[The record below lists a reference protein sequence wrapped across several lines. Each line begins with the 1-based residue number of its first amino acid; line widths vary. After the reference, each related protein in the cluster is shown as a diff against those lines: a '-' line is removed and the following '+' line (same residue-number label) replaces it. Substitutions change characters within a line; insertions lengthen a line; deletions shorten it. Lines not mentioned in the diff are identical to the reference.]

1 MSVEYQEW
9 PPGAALKGV
18 VLAYWRVVGDGL
30 SVPSPMIL
38 PDAHVE
44 VVVNLG
50 GPVTLVGSQ
59 FTGTQPVRA
68 VVGLLETAIEIHYPA
83 DVCTFGIRLH
93 PARAA
98 TFLSVPA
105 RALVNSLNPLRRVS
119 ASLDTRLSVVLEKNS
134 LLDSAGGRSAL
145 ETSLVEHLHH
155 ARPPDALVEQA
166 VDRLLAADVPMTVS
180 RLAGEFGVSPRH
192 LHRRF
197 LRHVGTSPK
206 RLERLAR
213 FARAWQQATFG
224 PPLTWADLA
233 LTIGYADQSHLVRE
247 FRAFGARPPAHLF
260 TAEWYG
266 TTVARAD
273 GPATDVRS
281 VQELRNRASHD
292 IGGKPA
298 TDSPVKGKP

>member
-119 ASLDTRLSVVLEKNS
+119 AASTPVCRWCSRRIRCWIPPGALCARDIPCRAPPS
-134 LLDSAGGRSAL
+134 RSA
-145 ETSLVEHLHH
+145 
-155 ARPPDALVEQA
+155 
-166 VDRLLAADVPMTVS
+166 
-180 RLAGEFGVSPRH
+180 AGHTG
-192 LHRRF
+192 
-197 LRHVGTSPK
+197 
-206 RLERLAR
+206 
-213 FARAWQQATFG
+213 
-224 PPLTWADLA
+224 
-233 LTIGYADQSHLVRE
+233 
-247 FRAFGARPPAHLF
+247 
-260 TAEWYG
+260 
-266 TTVARAD
+266 
-273 GPATDVRS
+273 
-281 VQELRNRASHD
+281 
-292 IGGKPA
+292 
-298 TDSPVKGKP
+298 